1 MDDREYE
8 LKQLELALKDR
19 EVTARER
26 EVAAKEK
33 ESNTSKWFNPVTIAI
48 YVAAIG
54 LFGNMW
60 TTSCNN
66 GAAARTEHQ
75 RAQSELIQSVIKT
88 GGNELDTCGNLDFFA
103 RIGLL
108 DDPNQ
113 SIHNACGNKGEGRV
127 PTLPALTPSEWTGGA
142 LGGASNAIGLG
153 LATTLYVRVYDATSQ
168 EPIANARVDLEQ
180 PPPIS
185 ATGNIIGMVV
195 TRSTVTDA
203 NGFTTLS
210 LVSFNDRV
218 TVSKDGYETA
228 TANATGPTI
237 SSPNPTLVIA
247 LHATPAAKKK

>member
-8 LKQLELALKDR
+8 LRQLELALKDR

-26 EVAAKEK
+26 EVAAKSK
-33 ESNTSKWFNPVTIAI
+33 ESNTSKWFNPLTIAI

-113 SIHNACGNKGEGRV
+113 SIHNACGTKGEGRV
-127 PTLPALTPSEWTGGA
+127 PTLPSSSSSEQTGSFGGTLIGPLVVRVEDADSYQPVENASVELTPTNWVGGPLSRSMVTNA
-142 LGGASNAIGLG
+142 QGVATLNFVWSNDGL
-153 LATTLYVRVYDATSQ
+153 
-168 EPIANARVDLEQ
+168 
-180 PPPIS
+180 
-185 ATGNIIGMVV
+185 
-195 TRSTVTDA
+195 
-203 NGFTTLS
+203 
-210 LVSFNDRV
+210 
-218 TVSKDGYETA
+218 TVSKEGYET
-228 TANATGPTI
+228 T
-237 SSPNPTLVIA
+237 TLKSLGQLPLA
-247 LHATPAAKKK
+247 LVVSHAPLPIDLHRTPAAKK